1 MFKLGK
7 NFIFRMALLQKPF
20 LGQKSLI
27 IFSYGMFEV
36 LAKREAV
43 GHWLVW
49 SQYWSAFL

>member
-27 IFSYGMFEV
+27 IFSYGSKARSGGTLASVEPV
-36 LAKREAV
+36 LECIFMRIN
-43 GHWLVW
+43 
-49 SQYWSAFL
+49 